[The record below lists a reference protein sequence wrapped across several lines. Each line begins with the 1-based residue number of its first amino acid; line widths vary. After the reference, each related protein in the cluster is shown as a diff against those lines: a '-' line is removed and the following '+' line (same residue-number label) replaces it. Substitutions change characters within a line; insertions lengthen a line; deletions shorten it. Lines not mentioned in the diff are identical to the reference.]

1 MLVLSRKVGEN
12 VVIEGGIVIRVLE
25 IGGGRL
31 RLGIEAPPDVAIR
44 RAELPPH
51 SERSIEKSIVV
62 NCGQ

>member
-1 MLVLSRKVGEN
+1 MLVLSRKVGES

-31 RLGIEAPPDVAIR
+31 RLGIEAPVDVSIR

-51 SERSIEKSIVV
+51 SERSIEKPIVV
-62 NCGQ
+62 NGGR